1 MSIYLDEYDETPWEA
16 LKFLIAAISYG
27 GHVTDDWDRRLLNT
41 YIGDYFCEEALT
53 VPFFRF
59 SSSSSVSYYLRSLQ
73 LNVWQWFVV
82 CWDTC
87 VCMCSDWPLVG
98 CFLG

>member
-1 MSIYLDEYDETPWEA
+1 MSENLLSIYLDEYDETPWEA

-59 SSSSSVSYYLRSLQ
+59 SSSSSSFTSLRLSQ
-73 LNVWQWFVV
+73 LNVCVRWNTCILTGRFLVV
-82 CWDTC
+82 
-87 VCMCSDWPLVG
+87 S
-98 CFLG
+98 